1 MGDVG
6 YNGRRSGNRDALHDR
21 PARLEDRD
29 CGSGAAE
36 VKPIG
41 QRTKVALKELMRS
54 WDDALSEPVP
64 KDMKEL
70 LARLK

>member
-1 MGDVG
+1 
-6 YNGRRSGNRDALHDR
+6 
-21 PARLEDRD
+21 
-29 CGSGAAE
+29 

>member
-1 MGDVG
+1 
-6 YNGRRSGNRDALHDR
+6 
-21 PARLEDRD
+21 
-29 CGSGAAE
+29 

-41 QRTKVALKELMRS
+41 QRTKAALKELMRS